1 MSAAFPVSGND
12 LTYKT
17 RKQKV
22 QHSLSNAVGW
32 LTRCR
37 ALLCPYLTLL
47 CQGGVRVV
55 SQEASLRPNQLVR
68 EDFMWR
74 ATGRNSLVYSPL
86 LLAMI
91 IVGKEADAHADF
103 AGCLQDLNSLA
114 VLNILEIHIIHS

>member
-91 IVGKEADAHADF
+91 IWGKGGKEWITFKPTPPIPHPKL
-103 AGCLQDLNSLA
+103 GGPLVTS
-114 VLNILEIHIIHS
+114 I